1 MALDALLFDI
11 DGTLLDTNSAHV
23 EAWRRAFE
31 EFGYRIAR
39 DRIELEIGKGGDKL
53 VPSILGDE
61 VDKRDGDAMRKRQ
74 PEEFA
79 RLAKYRSFAP
89 FPSAMRLLDE
99 ARSRNLKI
107 ALATSSK
114 RAHLQVL
121 TEASGVDL
129 EGAVDLIT
137 TADDAEESK
146 PAPDIVSAA
155 VQKLGLSPA
164 QCAMVGDTLYDMQ
177 SAKHAGVIGIGLLT
191 GYQSQETLLR
201 SGARAV
207 FKDPAQLLH
216 ELTQALEL
224 VSPTTAHLT
233 QELLES
239 LMADALQLAREAAL
253 TGEAPVGCIIA
264 DGEARII
271 ARGFEQTRQGADP
284 TAHAEMLA
292 LAAAAGSL
300 SSGRRDRILVCTRE
314 PCVMCTGA
322 AMQAAIDTIVYGMP
336 VPADSGT
343 GRVVPPET
351 ADSQM
356 PRIVGGVLEKDC
368 SRLFREMTQG
378 KS

>member
-1 MALDALLFDI
+1 MALDALLFDV

-23 EAWRRAFE
+23 EAWRRTFE
-31 EFGYRIAR
+31 EFSYRIAR

-53 VPSILGDE
+53 IPAILGDE
-61 VDKRDGDAMRKRQ
+61 VEKRDGEAMRKRQ
-74 PEEFA
+74 PDEFA

-89 FPSAMRLLDE
+89 FPSALQLIDA
-99 ARSRNLKI
+99 ARARNLKI

-114 RAHLQVL
+114 REHLQVL
-121 TEASGVDL
+121 AEASGVDL

-137 TADDAEESK
+137 TADDADESK
-146 PAPDIVSAA
+146 PSPDIVAAA

-177 SAKHAGVIGIGLLT
+177 AAKHAGVIGIGLLT

-207 FKDPAQLLH
+207 FKDPAHLLH
-216 ELTQALEL
+216 ELPQALEL
-224 VSPTTAHLT
+224 ASPTAVHLT

-239 LMADALQLAREAAL
+239 LMGDALQLAREAAL
-253 TGEAPVGCIIA
+253 TGEAPVGCVIA
-264 DGEARII
+264 DGDGRII

-292 LAAAAGSL
+292 FAAAAGTL
-300 SSGRRDRILVCTRE
+300 SGGRRDRILVCTRE

-336 VPADSGT
+336 APADCGT
-343 GRVVPPET
+343 SRVVPPET
-351 ADSQM
+351 AASQM
-356 PRIVGGVLEKDC
+356 PRIVGGILEKDC
-368 SRLFREMTQG
+368 TLLFREAVRD